1 MKTTILRIKWNVHVL
16 HSEVSGSCFLITIIF
31 PNKEKKKIV
40 IDCGMFQMYDVDGY
54 NYSLPF
60 NPQTVD
66 YVFLTHNHT
75 DHCGRLP
82 LLVSKGCSNDIYCTE
97 LTKEMLKISLPDSGR
112 IVSQTS
118 SNLSKRK
125 GRYIPPIYE
134 SKDIYNTFGHIKTC
148 KYNETK
154 ILDDNVSVTF
164 LGNGHLLGAAS
175 ILIQLSYPKTK
186 TVNLLFTGDYKE
198 KSDFQD
204 VPQIPTWVKNLDVII
219 FQEATYGDSTTKD
232 IVKKYDEDI
241 ISLIENNYTVLQPVI
256 ACERTEQILL
266 RLKNL
271 QETGK
276 ISTKVPIYLDGPL
289 AIDYLLLYLKH
300 SIVDFLP
307 KNLHIILSEEKS
319 YDFKR
324 KNKDINVQ
332 DVFVESKIDLSVL
345 FNGKPKI
352 ILSTSGMADHGNA
365 KSYIS
370 LLADKE
376 NVAIYFTCFTPQGTL
391 GYKLKNLKKG
401 KELNLNV
408 YGEKISVQFNA
419 TVLET
424 SEFSAHARGDE
435 LIDFINSFKTVSGVF
450 INHGEESI
458 KIKHAEN
465 ILNNCDVGFAKV
477 LTREIYY
484 SLSGTE
490 IIKSGNSKFDSTV
503 EVKKKIYSEP
513 SKKKKEKYR
522 RPRTPR
528 TRCKKNIYIS
538 AYYKNV

>member
-1 MKTTILRIKWNVHVL
+1 MKTTTRSITWNVHVL
-16 HSEVSGSCFLITIIF
+16 HPEVSGSCFLLSIIF
-31 PNKEKKKIV
+31 PNKEKKKII

-82 LLVSKGCSNDIYCTE
+82 LLVSKGYSNDIYCTE

-134 SKDIYNTFGHIKTC
+134 SKDVYNTFGHIKTV

-175 ILIQLSYPKTK
+175 FLIQLSYPKTK

-241 ISLIENNYTVLQPVI
+241 ISLIEKNYTVLQPVI

-307 KNLHIILSEEKS
+307 KNLHIILSKEKS
-319 YDFKR
+319 YDFMR
-324 KNKDINVQ
+324 KNKDISFKQ
-332 DVFVESKIDLSVL
+332 DIFVESKIDLSVL
-345 FNGKPKI
+345 LNGRPKI

-376 NVAIYFTCFTPQGTL
+376 NTAIYFTCFTPQGTL

-401 KELNLNV
+401 KELHLNV
-408 YGEKISVQFNA
+408 YGEKTSIIFNA

-424 SEFSAHARGDE
+424 SEFSAHARGDK
-435 LIDFINSFKTVSGVF
+435 LIDYINSFKTVSGVF
-450 INHGEESI
+450 INHGDESV
-458 KIKHAEN
+458 KLKHDEN
-465 ILNNCDVGFAKV
+465 VLINCNVGFAKV

-490 IIKSGNSKFDSTV
+490 ITKSGNSKFDSTV
-503 EVKKKIYSEP
+503 EVIKKIYSEP
-513 SKKKKEKYR
+513 SKKKKEKLR
-522 RPRTPR
+522 RPRPGI
-528 TRCKKNIYIS
+528 KSPQFIP